1 MIRLTASNDVLG
13 NGTRTIRYEAD
24 QMSGVFKLTKSIGE
38 RDVDVNDFYM
48 LDNGNIG
55 IIIELP
61 VIELQTTGRY
71 ESKSFKIVIEYVHD
85 YPIAAPKVFIIDPEL
100 DPIETPHMYVD
111 GSICYLKADE
121 DWSNDYTSYEVAQ
134 MVKSWIYAY
143 CKWQRK
149 GIWGWAEQQEKP
161 Q

>member
-1 MIRLTASNDVLG
+1 
-13 NGTRTIRYEAD
+13 
-24 QMSGVFKLTKSIGE
+24 MSGVFKLTKSIGE
-38 RDVDVNDFYM
+38 RDVDVDDFYV

-85 YPIAAPKVFIIDPEL
+85 SPIAPPKVFIIDPEL

-121 DWSNDYTSYEVAQ
+121 DWSNDFTSYEVAQ

-143 CKWQRK
+143 CKWERK
-149 GIWGWAEQQEKP
+149 GIWGWTEHQEKP
-161 Q
+161 R

>member
-1 MIRLTASNDVLG
+1 VLG
-13 NGTRTIRYEAD
+13 NGIRTIQYEAD
-24 QMSGVFKLTKSIGE
+24 QMSGAFKITKSIGE

-48 LDNGNIG
+48 LDNENIG

-71 ESKSFKIVIEYVHD
+71 ESRSFKIGIEYVQD

-121 DWSNDYTSYEVAQ
+121 DWSNDFTSYEVAL

-143 CKWQRK
+143 CKWERK
-149 GIWGWAEQQEKP
+149 GIWGWAEHQEKP
-161 Q
+161 S